1 MTKKTFN
8 PQDWLQDNNLLSNET
23 PVKQAISE
31 TPTNPIQKEVE
42 EIISRIEAKSIDIA
56 TTYSDWRD
64 IGFAFASEFGE
75 QGRDYFHR
83 ISRFYP
89 DYSASEC
96 DKQFDKCLKANGSG
110 VTLKT
115 FFHKAKSAGINIS
128 TQNTSVVDTNQYDD
142 FIETPCIPDEVY
154 NNLPSLLKD
163 VCSVFPTQ
171 REKDIML
178 LGSIVTLS
186 SCMANVFGFY
196 FNDRVFANLYL
207 FVTAQASAGK
217 GSLKHCKRLVFPI
230 HKQLREASAAAK
242 TEHQIEMQ
250 QYLQEVKKDATR
262 QKPEE
267 PKDKMLFLP
276 ANNSSTGIFQLLHD
290 CDGKGLIFETEGDTL
305 AQIFKTDYGN
315 YSDGFRKAFHHENI
329 SYYRRTNHE
338 YVDIENPRLS
348 AVLTGTPRQITHLI
362 PDAED
367 GLFSRFMY
375 YRFSLTNVW
384 NDVFQKQTANGFES
398 YFNELGNRFYSIY
411 QTLTYSCEKEFSF
424 TPEQR
429 NQFNN
434 CFQAWQTEFISV
446 LGPESVANVRR
457 LGLICFRMAMIMTVL
472 RIEETGEDSSML
484 YCTDTDFNNTIQISR
499 VLLDHA
505 KTVYL
510 QLITMPKKLKPET
523 MKDKFY
529 NSLPIEFTRKEA
541 VEIAGKLNI
550 KPRTTDKYLAEL
562 TPSQLTKD
570 PVYGKYKKQ
579 SMQSMQ
585 NGQSIQC

>member
-8 PQDWLQDNNLLSNET
+8 PQDWLQDNNLQNNET

-31 TPTNPIQKEVE
+31 TPINQAQKEVE

-56 TTYSDWRD
+56 TAYSDWRD

-163 VCSVFPTQ
+163 VCSVFSTQ

-250 QYLQEVKKDATR
+250 QYL
-262 QKPEE
+262 
-267 PKDKMLFLP
+267 
-276 ANNSSTGIFQLLHD
+276 
-290 CDGKGLIFETEGDTL
+290 
-305 AQIFKTDYGN
+305 
-315 YSDGFRKAFHHENI
+315 
-329 SYYRRTNHE
+329 
-338 YVDIENPRLS
+338 
-348 AVLTGTPRQITHLI
+348 
-362 PDAED
+362 
-367 GLFSRFMY
+367 
-375 YRFSLTNVW
+375 
-384 NDVFQKQTANGFES
+384 
-398 YFNELGNRFYSIY
+398 
-411 QTLTYSCEKEFSF
+411 
-424 TPEQR
+424 
-429 NQFNN
+429 
-434 CFQAWQTEFISV
+434 
-446 LGPESVANVRR
+446 
-457 LGLICFRMAMIMTVL
+457 
-472 RIEETGEDSSML
+472 
-484 YCTDTDFNNTIQISR
+484 
-499 VLLDHA
+499 
-505 KTVYL
+505 
-510 QLITMPKKLKPET
+510 
-523 MKDKFY
+523 
-529 NSLPIEFTRKEA
+529 
-541 VEIAGKLNI
+541 
-550 KPRTTDKYLAEL
+550 
-562 TPSQLTKD
+562 
-570 PVYGKYKKQ
+570 
-579 SMQSMQ
+579 
-585 NGQSIQC
+585 